1 MTDLECIDY
10 FHARS
15 PYFLPESRVLWLKY
29 GENLLM
35 DDKPKQIKITV
46 GGVTVE
52 AALKPTRTAQAIYDA
67 LPVEANVNQWGE
79 EFYCQVPGV
88 KDYRETATT
97 NVKVGDVAYWG
108 LGGMLAVFFGRTP
121 MSIGEDP
128 VPADRVNVI
137 GRLIGDPK
145 VLHEAVGATMMK
157 VEKVAS

>member
-1 MTDLECIDY
+1 MEEQQK
-10 FHARS
+10 R
-15 PYFLPESRVLWLKY
+15 
-29 GENLLM
+29 
-35 DDKPKQIKITV
+35 IKITI

-67 LPVEANVNQWGE
+67 LPVEAKVNQWGE

-108 LGGMLAVFFGRTP
+108 LGGMFAVFFGRTP

-128 VPADRVNVI
+128 VPADRVNVV

>member
-1 MTDLECIDY
+1 MEEKTK
-10 FHARS
+10 R
-15 PYFLPESRVLWLKY
+15 
-29 GENLLM
+29 
-35 DDKPKQIKITV
+35 IKITI
-46 GGVTVE
+46 GGVAVE
-52 AALKPTRTAQAIYDA
+52 VELKPTRTAQAIYDV
-67 LPVEANVNQWGE
+67 LPVEAKVNQWGE
-79 EFYCQVPGV
+79 EFYCQFPGV

-108 LGGMLAVFFGRTP
+108 LGGALAVFFGRTP

-128 VPADRVNVI
+128 VPADRVNVV